1 LIIQNRISKP
11 ETPDPLD
18 NTVIILLGN
27 VNFDADPADCG
38 LSRLFPFDKSSD
50 DEKSNKTALHN
61 ESTKPVSR
69 RVIIVLLDERNRRSK
84 NKIFRKVKHVFSL
97 TIFIDL
103 WSIGFLN
110 EF

>member
-1 LIIQNRISKP
+1 MIIQNRISKP

-18 NTVIILLGN
+18 NSVIILLGN

-84 NKIFRKVKHVFSL
+84 IKSSKKSNMFFSL

>member
-1 LIIQNRISKP
+1 
-11 ETPDPLD
+11 
-18 NTVIILLGN
+18 VIILLGN

-84 NKIFRKVKHVFSL
+84 IKSSKKSNMF
-97 TIFIDL
+97 
-103 WSIGFLN
+103 FL
-110 EF
+110 